1 MVKRQADFPLV
12 LLAVIGIIMYV
23 SVAIVSSWLQDEP
36 AGQEADSSLPS
47 VTKQQASDAAVK
59 FVQERFGLSA
69 DYRTG
74 TLFQSHSDRSG
85 YLQKADLLDNYVKR
99 FAAYPIDY
107 YEVEIND
114 NSTRITYY
122 VDVNFTNLNI
132 MGWNAYSS
140 PSSKK
145 QTVSTGAADSQGIAE
160 KTLKEQ
166 GYVLSEFTMIN
177 PLPASEQQQT
187 DARGTGFVYESNNTS
202 IGDAK
207 LRLSL
212 SVDNGKAVSFHSYF
226 SIPASFTDWKEQQNT
241 NASKMTRISLGAS
254 VIMAAAALF
263 LVIRYRREITFR
275 RGLFLTVI
283 FLGIYI
289 GNNFNM
295 IPAFRTMHSNGP
307 SEWEALF
314 NVWFLNIVI
323 TIMGISVYFSFL
335 SGRHMWQ
342 RQGWVTWPVWRDSSF
357 GTHVRISM
365 IRGYLLCIFILA
377 VQQTLFFIAGEYF
390 DVWAVN
396 DPADSVLNMTWP
408 AAFPLMAWAA
418 AISEEAI
425 YRLFGIAFF
434 LKLVRN
440 RFLAVLLPS
449 MIWALSHTQYP
460 IYPVYTRFIE
470 VTIIGIIFGY
480 AFLKYGLMT
489 VLFAHASMD
498 SILMGLSLFDMKS
511 TPLIAVGIFYI
522 LFPGLVGLAA
532 AWLHTK
538 FRRNPPT
545 LKWDH

>member
-1 MVKRQADFPLV
+1 
-12 LLAVIGIIMYV
+12 
-23 SVAIVSSWLQDEP
+23 
-36 AGQEADSSLPS
+36 
-47 VTKQQASDAAVK
+47 
-59 FVQERFGLSA
+59 
-69 DYRTG
+69 
-74 TLFQSHSDRSG
+74 
-85 YLQKADLLDNYVKR
+85 
-99 FAAYPIDY
+99 
-107 YEVEIND
+107 
-114 NSTRITYY
+114 
-122 VDVNFTNLNI
+122 
-132 MGWNAYSS
+132 
-140 PSSKK
+140 
-145 QTVSTGAADSQGIAE
+145 
-160 KTLKEQ
+160 
-166 GYVLSEFTMIN
+166 
-177 PLPASEQQQT
+177 
-187 DARGTGFVYESNNTS
+187 
-202 IGDAK
+202 
-207 LRLSL
+207 
-212 SVDNGKAVSFHSYF
+212 
-226 SIPASFTDWKEQQNT
+226 
-241 NASKMTRISLGAS
+241 MTRISLGAS

-263 LVIRYRREITFR
+263 IVIRYRKELTFR
-275 RGLFLTVI
+275 RGLFLTVL

-289 GNNFNM
+289 SNM
-295 IPAFRTMHSNGP
+295 IPALRTMHSNGP
-307 SEWEALF
+307 SQWEAMF

-323 TIMGISVYFSFL
+323 TIMAISVYFSFQA
-335 SGRHMWQ
+335 GRHMWQ
-342 RQGWVTWPVWRDSSF
+342 RQGLVTWPVWKDSTF
-357 GTHVRISM
+357 AAHVRTSM

-440 RFLAVLLPS
+440 RFLAILLPS

-460 IYPVYTRFIE
+460 IYPVYTRFVE

-489 VLFAHASMD
+489 VLFAHATMD

-522 LFPGLVGLAA
+522 VFPGLVGLAV

-545 LKWDH
+545 LNLDH

>member
-1 MVKRQADFPLV
+1 MVKRQVDFSLV
-12 LLAVIGIIMYV
+12 KLAVIGIILYV
-23 SVAIVSSWLQDEP
+23 SIAIAASWLQDEP
-36 AGQEADSSLPS
+36 SGQEAESTLPS
-47 VTKQQASDAAVK
+47 ITKQQAADAAVR
-59 FVQERFGLSA
+59 FVQERFGLSS

-85 YLQKADLLDNYVKR
+85 YLQKEKLLDDYVKQ
-99 FAAYPIDY
+99 FTAYPIDY

-114 NSTRITYY
+114 SSKLITYY
-122 VDVNFTNLNI
+122 VDVNFANLSI
-132 MGWNAYSS
+132 MGWNAYTA
-140 PSSKK
+140 PSAKK
-145 QTVSTGAADSQGIAE
+145 ETVSTGAVDSKSIAE
-160 KTLKEQ
+160 KTLKDQ
-166 GYVLSEFTMIN
+166 SYVLSELTMIN
-177 PLPASEQQQT
+177 QAPPAEEQKT
-187 DARGTGFVYESNNTS
+187 ATRGTGFIYESNNKQ

-207 LRLSL
+207 LRLSVT
-212 SVDNGKAVSFHSYF
+212 VDSGKAVSFRSYF
-226 SIPASFTDWKEQQNT
+226 AIPSSFTDWKEQQND
-241 NASKMTRISLGAS
+241 NASKMTRISLVAS
-254 VIMAAAALF
+254 LIMAASALF
-263 LVIRYRREITFR
+263 IVIRYRKELTFR
-275 RGLFLTVI
+275 RGLFLTVL

-295 IPAFRTMHSNGP
+295 IPAFRTMHSSGP
-307 SEWEALF
+307 SQWEAMF

-323 TIMGISVYFSFL
+323 AIMAVSVYFSFQA
-335 SGRHMWQ
+335 GRHMWQ
-342 RQGWVTWPVWRDSSF
+342 RQGWITWPVWKDASF
-357 GTHVRISM
+357 ASHVRTSM

-408 AAFPLMAWAA
+408 ALFPLMAWAA

-460 IYPVYTRFIE
+460 IYPVYTRFVE

-498 SILMGLSLFDMKS
+498 SILMGLSLFDMNS
-511 TPLIAVGIFYI
+511 TPLITAGIFYI
-522 LFPGLVGLAA
+522 LFPGLIGLAV
-532 AWLHTK
+532 AWLHAK
-538 FRRNPPT
+538 IKGNPPI
-545 LKWDH
+545 LNPDH